1 MYRFASN
8 RISET
13 RFCLFTCNCE
23 AIKNFSRQKT
33 SSLNENAF
41 ESSFRWKVLSVFLVS
56 ISNAVDAGIAQ
67 VTSPG
72 SFAHLTCSLLRSW
85 LLSEL
90 SLVSINSLDPFP
102 APNST
107 NWMFS
112 EASTT
117 RKHDPLVMNQPRRS
131 SLMHFSAKYRRC
143 RKNYLLLHDDG
154 EAWLQRPQAKVRKF
168 HWPKYYA
175 TFFALQ
181 HFFSNVNPSNSWCT
195 HIVNADAVPAPQN
208 PLCIWR
214 EASLKKRFSIS
225 RLRALFFGAFLVMS
239 LTVMDFEGSFSIR
252 LPRQMAFHP

>member
-23 AIKNFSRQKT
+23 AIKNFSRQKS

-56 ISNAVDAGIAQ
+56 ISNVVDAGIAQ

-72 SFAHLTCSLLRSW
+72 SFA
-85 LLSEL
+85 LLS
-90 SLVSINSLDPFP
+90 SLAHLADPGCLANSASFQSIHLIHFP
-102 APNST
+102 LGPRL
-107 NWMFS
+107 
-112 EASTT
+112 T
-117 RKHDPLVMNQPRRS
+117 RCFLKYQPLVMNQPRRS

-175 TFFALQ
+175 TFFAL
-181 HFFSNVNPSNSWCT
+181 
-195 HIVNADAVPAPQN
+195 
-208 PLCIWR
+208 
-214 EASLKKRFSIS
+214 
-225 RLRALFFGAFLVMS
+225 
-239 LTVMDFEGSFSIR
+239 
-252 LPRQMAFHP
+252 